1 MLLEVTTLIFWTV
14 TLLVGVQ
21 NDRHGNFDVI
31 FDLNMKL
38 STVCVCLLI
47 LCVCARARLY
57 DKLETAHQ

>member
-14 TLLVGVQ
+14 ILLVGVQ

-38 STVCVCLLI
+38 STVCVCVFVDFV
-47 LCVCARARLY
+47 CVCTSKAI
-57 DKLETAHQ
+57 

>member
-38 STVCVCLLI
+38 STVCVC
-47 LCVCARARLY
+47 VC
-57 DKLETAHQ
+57 